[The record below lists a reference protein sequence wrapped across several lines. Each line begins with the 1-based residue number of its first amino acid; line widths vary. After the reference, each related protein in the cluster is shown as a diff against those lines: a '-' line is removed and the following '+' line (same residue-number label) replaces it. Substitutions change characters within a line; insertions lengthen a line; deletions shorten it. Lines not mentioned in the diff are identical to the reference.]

1 MKKELEN
8 YPRDMVGYGDKPINP
23 KWPNNAKIAL
33 QFVLNYEEGGENCIL
48 HGDEGSETFLS
59 DMFQP
64 PSYKNQRHQ
73 SIETLYEYGSRV
85 GVWRVL
91 DLFKSHEIPITIFAV
106 ATALQKNPLVSEYF
120 AKHNYDICSH
130 GYKWIN
136 YQNISKD
143 IEEEHLY
150 KSIEIIKNLTG
161 NRPNGWYTGRDSQ
174 YTRELVLK
182 EGGFLYDSDAYNDD
196 LPYFVDGLN
205 NKQHL
210 VIPYT
215 MDTNDMRF
223 LAPGFSYSEQFFQYL
238 KDSFD
243 ALYYEGENGAA
254 KMMNIG
260 MHCRII
266 GKPGRI
272 VAMKKFLEYVSKF
285 DDVWF
290 TTRSD
295 IANHWI
301 NNFEKTEIKV

>member
-1 MKKELEN
+1 MNLSD
-8 YPRDMVGYGDKPINP
+8 YPRDMVGYANKPIYP
-23 KWPNNAKIAL
+23 KWPNKAKITL

-64 PSYKNQRHQ
+64 QSFKNQRHQ

-85 GVWRVL
+85 GVWRIL
-91 DLFKSHEIPITIFAV
+91 ELFKSFEVPITIFGV
-106 ATALQKNPLVSEYF
+106 ATALQRNSKVAEYLAKN
-120 AKHNYDICSH
+120 NYDICSH

-136 YQNISKD
+136 YQNISSE

-150 KSIEIIKNLTG
+150 KSIEIIKELMG
-161 NRPNGWYTGRDSQ
+161 KRPIGWYTGRDSEQ
-174 YTRELVLK
+174 TRKLVLK

-196 LPYFVDGLN
+196 LPYFVEGLN
-205 NKQHL
+205 QNKHL

-223 LAPGFSYSEQFFQYL
+223 VAPGFTHSEQFFQYL

-243 ALYYEGENGAA
+243 TLYFEGQNGTP

-260 MHCRII
+260 MHCRIL

-272 VAMKKFLEYVSKF
+272 VAMKKFLEYVRSF

-290 TTRSD
+290 ATREQ
-295 IANHWI
+295 IATHWI
-301 NNFEKTEIKV
+301 KNFKDMEIRI

>member
-1 MKKELEN
+1 MKELKN
-8 YPRDMVGYGDKPINP
+8 YPRDMIGYGNNPINP

-91 DLFKSHEIPITIFAV
+91 NLFKSYEIPITVFAI

-120 AKHNYDICSH
+120 ASHNYDICSH

-143 IEEEHLY
+143 IEEEHFY
-150 KSIEIIKNLTG
+150 KSIEIIQKITG
-161 NRPNGWYTGRDSQ
+161 KRPNGWYTGRDSQ
-174 YTRELVLK
+174 YTRELVLR

-196 LPYFVDGLN
+196 LPYFINGFN
-205 NKQHL
+205 NNQHL

-215 MDTNDMRF
+215 LDTNDMRF
-223 LAPGFSYSEQFFQYL
+223 VPPGFSYSEQFFQYL

-243 ALYYEGENGAA
+243 ALYYEGQNGAP

-260 MHCRII
+260 MHCRLS

-272 VAMKKFLEYVSKF
+272 VAMKKFLEYISKF

-290 TTRSD
+290 ASRSD
-295 IANHWI
+295 IAKHWI
-301 NNFEKTEIKV
+301 KNFKKTDKTV